1 MKLNIIAIG
10 SLNKEC
16 QNLYDS
22 YLKKISFFA
31 SINLVQIKEIKNT
44 NIDLKIEKETKLIL
58 KKIPKNSKVYYLS
71 LSGKKVNSIQFSNLI
86 DEDNITFIIGG
97 SNGVDEKYF
106 NNKIS
111 FSDLT
116 FPHQLFR
123 VMLVEQIYRSFT
135 IKNNIE
141 YHKSVC
147 Y

>member
-10 SLNKEC
+10 SLSKEY

-31 SINLVQIKEIKNT
+31 SINLIQIKEIKNS

-58 KKIPKNSKVYYLS
+58 EKIPKNSKVYYLS
-71 LSGKKVNSIQFSNLI
+71 LSRKKVNSIQFSNLI

-97 SNGVDEKYF
+97 SNGVDERYF
-106 NNKIS
+106 INKIS

-141 YHKSVC
+141 YHK
-147 Y
+147 

>member
-10 SLNKEC
+10 SLSKEY

-31 SINLVQIKEIKNT
+31 SINLIQIKEI
-44 NIDLKIEKETKLIL
+44 
-58 KKIPKNSKVYYLS
+58 KNSKVYYLS

-97 SNGVDEKYF
+97 SNGVDERYF
-106 NNKIS
+106 INKIS

-141 YHKSVC
+141 YHK
-147 Y
+147 

>member
-10 SLNKEC
+10 SLTKEY

-141 YHKSVC
+141 YHK
-147 Y
+147 

>member
-10 SLNKEC
+10 SLTKEY

-31 SINLVQIKEIKNT
+31 SINLIQIKEIKNS

-58 KKIPKNSKVYYLS
+58 EKIPKNSNVYYLS

-97 SNGVDEKYF
+97 SNGVDERYF
-106 NNKIS
+106 INKIS

-141 YHKSVC
+141 YHK
-147 Y
+147 

>member
-10 SLNKEC
+10 SLNKEY

-141 YHKSVC
+141 YHK
-147 Y
+147 

>member
-10 SLNKEC
+10 SLNKEY

-106 NNKIS
+106 NNKKIA
-111 FSDLT
+111 
-116 FPHQLFR
+116 
-123 VMLVEQIYRSFT
+123 II
-135 IKNNIE
+135 IK
-141 YHKSVC
+141 K
-147 Y
+147 

>member
-141 YHKSVC
+141 YHK
-147 Y
+147 

>member
-10 SLNKEC
+10 SLNKEY

-106 NNKIS
+106 DNKIS

-141 YHKSVC
+141 YHK
-147 Y
+147 

>member
-10 SLNKEC
+10 SLSKEY

-31 SINLVQIKEIKNT
+31 SINLIQIKEIKNP

-58 KKIPKNSKVYYLS
+58 EKIPKNSKVYYLS

-97 SNGVDEKYF
+97 SNGVDERYF
-106 NNKIS
+106 INKIS

-141 YHKSVC
+141 YHK
-147 Y
+147 

>member
-10 SLNKEC
+10 SLTKEY

-31 SINLVQIKEIKNT
+31 SINLIQIKEIKNP

-58 KKIPKNSKVYYLS
+58 EKIPKNSKVYYLS
-71 LSGKKVNSIQFSNLI
+71 LLGKKVNSIQFSNLI

-97 SNGVDEKYF
+97 SNGVDERCF
-106 NNKIS
+106 INKIS

-141 YHKSVC
+141 YHK
-147 Y
+147 

>member
-10 SLNKEC
+10 SLTKEY

-31 SINLVQIKEIKNT
+31 SINLIQIKEIKNP

-97 SNGVDEKYF
+97 SNGVDERCF
-106 NNKIS
+106 INKIS

-141 YHKSVC
+141 YHK
-147 Y
+147 

>member
-10 SLNKEC
+10 SLTKEY

-31 SINLVQIKEIKNT
+31 SINLIQIKEIKNP

-58 KKIPKNSKVYYLS
+58 EKIPKNSKVYSLS

-97 SNGVDEKYF
+97 SNGVDERCF
-106 NNKIS
+106 INKIS

-141 YHKSVC
+141 YHK
-147 Y
+147 